1 MMGDEGISP
10 PTSFNIME
18 QLDKKDNSLTAIAS
32 GST

>member
-10 PTSFNIME
+10 PTSFTIME
-18 QLDKKDNSLTAIAS
+18 QLDKKNNSLIAIAS